1 MKSSWNLHHDGYMS
15 TWVENNVVNE
25 VRAATGNSSNGQS
38 QERILNNETMSID
51 DDDDYDESQGIPP
64 PNKPLIEN
72 TTRARYYDDDN
83 DDDTNRPATPRKIVP
98 NTARTDR
105 LNIIILYPDDWRHDS
120 IGSLKSH
127 VHTPFLTSL
136 SQRSVRFAYNCVTTS
151 ICWMSRAS
159 FFMGQFA
166 SRHESYRLVC
176 PHFARDANRWKWSWP
191 ALLRKADYFVG
202 HVGKWQYFNDVKGD
216 KLFDWD
222 DVFEGQHWWGEM
234 TASEKAKNSAI
245 EFLNDRPKDK
255 NFALTVAFYP
265 PKPVGNG
272 QDPGAQ
278 FKPDGQSRSFYDN
291 VTINDVPYNMTEAYD
306 ALPKFLQSEKTA
318 AKERWNERYRTP
330 QHYQESMRNYYAL
343 ITQVDKACGEIWE
356 EVVAQQL
363 ENQTMIIFTTDNGMF
378 HGAHGLAGKW
388 YPYQES
394 IRVPLIVYDPRMP
407 KEKRGTV
414 DDSFTLN
421 IDLAETILSAAGV
434 ESPAIMQGR
443 DISDL
448 YIRNDG
454 NENRSLDENPWREE
468 FFYEFPYHDI
478 SFIPPSTALIQKK
491 WKYIRWPK
499 HGYEQL
505 FNLED
510 DPLELHDLYGEP
522 ETADIL
528 KELRKRHDDQKHEVV
543 RPNATNKEECVGQST
558 KDLLTRRV

>member
-1 MKSSWNLHHDGYMS
+1 
-15 TWVENNVVNE
+15 
-25 VRAATGNSSNGQS
+25 
-38 QERILNNETMSID
+38 
-51 DDDDYDESQGIPP
+51 
-64 PNKPLIEN
+64 
-72 TTRARYYDDDN
+72 
-83 DDDTNRPATPRKIVP
+83 
-98 NTARTDR
+98 
-105 LNIIILYPDDWRHDS
+105 
-120 IGSLKSH
+120 
-127 VHTPFLTSL
+127 
-136 SQRSVRFAYNCVTTS
+136 
-151 ICWMSRAS
+151 
-159 FFMGQFA
+159 
-166 SRHESYRLVC
+166 
-176 PHFARDANRWKWSWP
+176 
-191 ALLRKADYFVG
+191 
-202 HVGKWQYFNDVKGD
+202 
-216 KLFDWD
+216 
-222 DVFEGQHWWGEM
+222 
-234 TASEKAKNSAI
+234 
-245 EFLNDRPKDK
+245 
-255 NFALTVAFYP
+255 
-265 PKPVGNG
+265 
-272 QDPGAQ
+272 
-278 FKPDGQSRSFYDN
+278 
-291 VTINDVPYNMTEAYD
+291 
-306 ALPKFLQSEKTA
+306 
-318 AKERWNERYRTP
+318 
-330 QHYQESMRNYYAL
+330 MRNYYAL